1 MSIRRIIAVGLGGLT
16 LLTVAVVGWFS
27 ARFYAGRRRA
37 EREGLHLGNPG
48 MEGMK

>member
-1 MSIRRIIAVGLGGLT
+1 MIAVGLGGLT

-37 EREGLHLGNPG
+37 EREDLHLGNPG